1 MSYRYILL
9 GAIISLSVAGCTC
22 RDEVKAYVKDSETRQ
37 PVMGM
42 TVETVAAL
50 KGNYKKG
57 NIDYTD
63 SAGYFLS
70 RYEINN
76 IAKCPVTKLFI
87 SGPGYQDK
95 IVIAPKTGDTIYVDK
110 IK

>member
-1 MSYRYILL
+1 MSYRYILFS
-9 GAIISLSVAGCTC
+9 AVISLFVASCTC

-37 PVMGM
+37 PVPGM
-42 TVETVAAL
+42 TVETVAAM
-50 KGNYKKG
+50 KGKYKKG

-63 SAGYFLS
+63 SAGYFLA
-70 RYEINN
+70 RYDIDN

-87 SGPGYQDK
+87 SGPGYEDK
-95 IVIAPKTGDTIYVDK
+95 IVIAPNTGDTIYVDK